1 MSEKGHILTN
11 NHVTEGCRSLVIRS
25 PGGQQQDAS
34 VVKSDKSN
42 DLALLLA
49 PSAPQS
55 LAEFESEVHLGERV
69 FAFGYPLAGFLAS
82 SGTFTDGSVSSL
94 EGIGDDSRMLQISAP
109 VQPGNSGGPLLNEKG
124 AIIGIVTSKADAIAV
139 ANETKDIPQNI
150 NFAIKSSVALSF
162 MQSAD
167 VKPRVM
173 TRGSLKNPSDI
184 ATLGKAISV
193 MVICKA
199 SSNLAEKPPPN
210 PPPSDKVE
218 PAINPPAQASRL
230 DYSNCAVVLE
240 AVKTCERLRDC
251 SNEAI
256 ETNFTP
262 RERQHFQSISG
273 TAAFTADN
281 FYSHCEQV
289 CSSAST
295 ICAPRGTYC
304 VGTD

>member
-1 MSEKGHILTN
+1 MSKSRRLDSANLPNKQQAVQPNHDDAGEKYGTNQDDAGPKYGTGFFVSEKGHILTN
-11 NHVTEGCRSLVIRS
+11 NHVTEGCRNLVIRS

-55 LAEFESEVHLGERV
+55 SAEFESEVHLGERV

-173 TRGSLKNPSDI
+173 TSGSLKI
-184 ATLGKAISV
+184 HLT
-193 MVICKA
+193 
-199 SSNLAEKPPPN
+199 
-210 PPPSDKVE
+210 
-218 PAINPPAQASRL
+218 SR
-230 DYSNCAVVLE
+230 
-240 AVKTCERLRDC
+240 
-251 SNEAI
+251 
-256 ETNFTP
+256 
-262 RERQHFQSISG
+262 H
-273 TAAFTADN
+273 
-281 FYSHCEQV
+281 
-289 CSSAST
+289 
-295 ICAPRGTYC
+295 
-304 VGTD
+304 

>member
-1 MSEKGHILTN
+1 MFSLL
-11 NHVTEGCRSLVIRS
+11 VTLC
-25 PGGQQQDAS
+25 
-34 VVKSDKSN
+34 
-42 DLALLLA
+42 
-49 PSAPQS
+49 
-55 LAEFESEVHLGERV
+55 
-69 FAFGYPLAGFLAS
+69 GFSRIIWNVYRRLCC
-82 SGTFTDGSVSSL
+82 SL

-173 TRGSLKNPSDI
+173 TSGSLKDPSDI

-199 SSNLAEKPPPN
+199 SSNLQKPPPN

-218 PAINPPAQASRL
+218 PAVNPPAQASRL

-240 AVKTCERLRDC
+240 AVKTCEHLRDC
-251 SNEAI
+251 SSAAI

-262 RERQHFQSISG
+262 REREHFQSISG
-273 TAAFTADN
+273 TAAFTAESFTPIVSKYAD
-281 FYSHCEQV
+281 
-289 CSSAST
+289 SAST
-295 ICAPRGTYC
+295 ICALRGTYC
-304 VGTD
+304 VATD